1 METLETER
9 IIELLS
15 RKLSLLEDI
24 LGYSKEQRELTYR
37 DHSLKYDN
45 LIQSRAKCL
54 EDLGKLEV
62 VLERS
67 LNRLGDKINNDRNF
81 QEKLHEINSK
91 ITATLRQIIDLDK
104 ENKEK
109 LMKERSDLQSKL
121 RSVRQGRKG
130 IAGYMGNN
138 RSLTGGI
145 FTDNK
150 G

>member
-1 METLETER
+1 METLDTER
-9 IIELLS
+9 IFGLFS

-24 LGYSKEQRELTYR
+24 LEYSKEQRELTYR

-81 QEKLHEINSK
+81 QAKLHEINSK
-91 ITATLRQIIDLDK
+91 ITATLRQIIELDK

-145 FTDNK
+145 FTDRR

>member
-1 METLETER
+1 MGTSETELL
-9 IIELLS
+9 IELLS
-15 RKLSLLEDI
+15 KKLSLLEDV
-24 LGYSKEQRELTYR
+24 LEHSEEQRKLTYR
-37 DHSLKYDN
+37 DHSHKYDN

-67 LNRLGDKINNDRNF
+67 LNQLSEKINNDRSF
-81 QEKLHEINSK
+81 QERLHEINSE
-91 ITATLRQIIDLDK
+91 ITETLRQIIDYDK

-109 LMKERSDLQSKL
+109 LMVERSNLQTKL
-121 RSVRQGRKG
+121 RSLRQGRKG
-130 IAGYMGNN
+130 IAGYTGNN
-138 RSLTGGI
+138 QPITGGI

>member
-1 METLETER
+1 METLETKR
-9 IIELLS
+9 IIELFS
-15 RKLSLLEDI
+15 RKLGLLEEV
-24 LGYSKEQRELTYR
+24 LGYSKEQRKLTYR

-67 LNRLGDKINNDRNF
+67 LNRLSEKVNNDDKF
-81 QEKLHEINSK
+81 QEKLHAMNSD
-91 ITATLRQIIDLDK
+91 ITATLKQIIELDK

-109 LMKERSDLQSKL
+109 MIQERSDLQFKL

-130 IAGYMGNN
+130 IAGYTGSN

>member
-1 METLETER
+1 METLDMER
-9 IIELLS
+9 IIDHLT
-15 RKLSLLEDI
+15 RKLSLLEDV
-24 LGYSKEQRELTYR
+24 LEYSKEQRKLTYR
-37 DHSLKYDN
+37 DNHLKYDN
-45 LIQSRAKCL
+45 IILSRAKCL

-67 LNRLGDKINNDRNF
+67 LNQLSDKINNDRSF
-81 QEKLHEINSK
+81 QEKLHEINSE
-91 ITATLRQIIDLDK
+91 ITATLQQIIDLDK

-109 LMKERSDLQSKL
+109 LLRERSDLQSKL

-130 IAGYMGNN
+130 IAGYTGNN
-138 RSLTGGI
+138 QPITGGI

>member
-1 METLETER
+1 METLDTEQ
-9 IIELLS
+9 IFELFS

-24 LGYSKEQRELTYR
+24 LKYSKEQRELTYLA
-37 DHSLKYDN
+37 HSLKYDN

-54 EDLGKLEV
+54 EELGKLEV

-67 LNRLGDKINNDRNF
+67 LNRLGDKINNDHNF
-81 QEKLHEINSK
+81 QEKLHEINSN
-91 ITATLRQIIDLDK
+91 ITATLRQIIELDK

-130 IAGYMGNN
+130 IAGYRGNN

-145 FTDNK
+145 FTDNR

>member
-81 QEKLHEINSK
+81 QEKLHAINTN
-91 ITATLRQIIDLDK
+91 ITATLRQIIELDK

-109 LMKERSDLQSKL
+109 LMKERSDLQFKL

>member
-1 METLETER
+1 MGTLEKER
-9 IIELLS
+9 IIDLLS
-15 RKLSLLEDI
+15 RKLSLLGEV
-24 LGYSKEQRELTYR
+24 LEYSTEQRKLAYQ
-37 DHSLKYDN
+37 DNSLKYDN

-67 LNRLGDKINNDRNF
+67 LNRLGEKINNDGNF
-81 QEKLHEINSK
+81 KEKLYEINSN
-91 ITATLRQIIDLDK
+91 ITATLQQIIDFDK

-109 LMKERSDLQSKL
+109 LMKERSELQSKL
-121 RSVRQGRKG
+121 RSVHQGRKG
-130 IAGYMGNN
+130 IAGYTGNN

>member
-1 METLETER
+1 METLDAER
-9 IIELLS
+9 IIDFLS
-15 RKLSLLEDI
+15 RKLSLLEDV
-24 LGYSKEQRELTYR
+24 LEYSKEQRKLTYR

-67 LNRLGDKINNDRNF
+67 LNRLSDKINNDSIF
-81 QEKLHEINSK
+81 QEKIHEINSN

-130 IAGYMGNN
+130 VAGYTRNN